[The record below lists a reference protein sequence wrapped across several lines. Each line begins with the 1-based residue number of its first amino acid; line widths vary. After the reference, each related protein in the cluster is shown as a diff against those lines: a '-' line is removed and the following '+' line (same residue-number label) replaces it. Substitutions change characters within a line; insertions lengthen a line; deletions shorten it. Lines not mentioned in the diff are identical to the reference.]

1 MDTNYLTIQG
11 WMVSKLELSGN
22 DLLTY
27 ALIYGFSQDGETE
40 FTGSINYITKWLN
53 CSRPTAIKALKNL
66 TERGYL
72 LKSII
77 TINGVSFNRYK
88 VDLGVVKKL
97 NSPSKND
104 LSGSKESLQGVVKNL
119 YMGSK
124 ETLPNNTINTI
135 IDNIDNNRTL
145 ESEQSEADRMFENR
159 LTENQQSEIEQL
171 LSKEELSKEYTKEIN
186 KEKHVPKKLTD
197 KEITDKFLYWFN
209 KRYLFHKGKESKYRK
224 LDPTDLN
231 NYKSLMKLYTDPK
244 DWNHAFAM
252 MLENEWVQENGTG
265 TPGHFLVNANF
276 QRYLNKTSV
285 NKKNVYVAQNDLN

>member
-1 MDTNYLTIQG
+1 MIYKSKQTSNYTVIPN
-11 WMVSKLELSGN
+11 SIFDELKSG
-22 DLLTY
+22 LSVGILTY
-27 ALIYGFSQDGETE
+27 L
-40 FTGSINYITKWLN
+40 L
-53 CSRPTAIKALKNL
+53 SRPKDWITYKKQLYSIFSEGRISIDKAFKELEEK
-66 TERGYL
+66 GYIIGVR
-72 LKSII
+72 SIGKDGKF
-77 TINGVSFNRYK
+77 NGYEWIVYDTP
-88 VDLGVVKKL
+88 V
-97 NSPSKND
+97 
-104 LSGSKESLQGVVKNL
+104 
-119 YMGSK
+119 
-124 ETLPNNTINTI
+124 LP
-135 IDNIDNNRTL
+135 DRML
-145 ESEQSEADRMFENR
+145 ESEHLDDRVLENL

>member
-1 MDTNYLTIQG
+1 MENNYLTIQG
-11 WMVSKLELSGN
+11 WMVSKLELSSN
-22 DLLTY
+22 DLLAY
-27 ALIYGFSQDGETE
+27 ALIYGFCQDGETE
-40 FTGSINYITKWLN
+40 FTGSINYITRWLN
-53 CSRPTAIKALKNL
+53 CSRPTAIKTLKNL
-66 TERGYL
+66 TEKDFII
-72 LKSII
+72 KSTI
-77 TINGVSFNRYK
+77 TMNGVSFNRYK

-97 NSPSKND
+97 NSPSKID
-104 LSGSKESLQGVVKNL
+104 LWGSKESLQGVVKNL
-119 YMGSK
+119 NRGSK

-135 IDNIDNNRTL
+135 IDNIDNNRML
-145 ESEQSEADRMFENR
+145 EFEQSEM
-159 LTENQQSEIEQL
+159 QQPL
-171 LSKEELSKEYTKEIN
+171 NKEHN

-209 KRYLFHKGKESKYRK
+209 NRYLFHKGKESKYRK

-276 QRYLNKTSV
+276 QRYVNKTSV
-285 NKKNVYVAQNDLN
+285 NKKNVYSPQQDLN